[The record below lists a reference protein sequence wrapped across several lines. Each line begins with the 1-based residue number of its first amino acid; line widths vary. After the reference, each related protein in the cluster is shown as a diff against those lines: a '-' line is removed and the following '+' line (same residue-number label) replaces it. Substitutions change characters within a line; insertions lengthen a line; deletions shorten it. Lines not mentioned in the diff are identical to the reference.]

1 MGRKSKKTDIVE
13 TAEELFSKFGLKRIT
28 VKEICKKSDVSK
40 ATFYNHFDN
49 KNDLIKFIFNKLL
62 EEGYEWLD
70 ELEKQDL
77 SFKEEVQ
84 KIIEYKKEKATQ
96 MKSLFVSEYLDESP
110 EMAEFYQNY
119 KERSLK
125 RSIEWVK
132 RCQKEGKIREALHP
146 KFIMKMFR
154 MTIKMM
160 KNEKLANLYQNYT
173 QYIEEVFEFL
183 FYGILPREDE

>member
-1 MGRKSKKTDIVE
+1 MGRRSKKSEIVE
-13 TAEELFSKFGLKRIT
+13 TGKYLFMQFGLKRVT
-28 VKEICKKSDVSK
+28 VKEICNKAGVSK

-49 KNDLIKFIFNKLL
+49 KNDLIKYIFNKLL

-70 ELEKQDL
+70 EIEKQDL

-96 MKSLFVSEYLDESP
+96 MKSLFVSEYLKESP

-160 KNEKLANLYQNYT
+160 KNEKLANYYQDFT
-173 QYIEEVFEFL
+173 QYIEEIFEFL